1 MQCSPV
7 FCIWLMFGFL
17 SVSLPLFLS
26 FFIFCPIVFFCPIC
40 IFSNFLYLIFKVL
53 SRSTTSPRQINRSLP
68 LRQNAVFHK
77 NGALF
82 YLSYTRENVHSFSP
96 VFSILPCHAAEAAG
110 QFPDSAYRCVPRVW
124 KAPQTAAVFWTSR

>member
-26 FFIFCPIVFFCPIC
+26 FFIFCPVVFFCPIC

-96 VFSILPCHAAEAAG
+96 VFSLLKLAAWNRYHNLDSHPCQH
-110 QFPDSAYRCVPRVW
+110 C
-124 KAPQTAAVFWTSR
+124 